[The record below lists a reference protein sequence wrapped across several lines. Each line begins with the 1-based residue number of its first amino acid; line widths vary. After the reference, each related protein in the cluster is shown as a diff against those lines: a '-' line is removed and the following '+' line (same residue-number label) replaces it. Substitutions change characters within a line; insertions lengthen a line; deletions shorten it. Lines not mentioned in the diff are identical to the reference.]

1 MNHKFHLNFIIFY
14 EMKTK
19 SPGYNEAFTEIQD
32 ILSKI
37 ENGEPDVDELAA
49 MVKRSSY
56 LIKLCKSKLLLTEEE
71 IKKILNEDMQK

>member
-1 MNHKFHLNFIIFY
+1 
-14 EMKTK
+14 MKTK

>member
-1 MNHKFHLNFIIFY
+1 
-14 EMKTK
+14 MKAK

>member
-1 MNHKFHLNFIIFY
+1 
-14 EMKTK
+14 MKTK
-19 SPGYNEAFTEIQD
+19 TPGYNEAFTEIQD

-37 ENGEPDVDELAA
+37 ENGEPDVDELASL
-49 MVKRSSY
+49 VKRSSY